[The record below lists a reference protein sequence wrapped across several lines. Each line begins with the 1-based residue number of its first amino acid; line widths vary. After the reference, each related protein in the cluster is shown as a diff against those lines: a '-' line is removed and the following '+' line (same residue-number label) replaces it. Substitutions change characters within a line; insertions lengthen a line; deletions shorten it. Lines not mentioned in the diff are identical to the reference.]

1 MNAMKPSLDLLQK
14 VQRVQVDPTLFA
26 RIEQQ
31 INERKKMVI
40 NRSWLRVAAVFAI
53 MLLSSETYFF
63 IHHLKQQHPQEI
75 SSMAY
80 NPAFSF
86 SYE

>member
-1 MNAMKPSLDLLQK
+1 MNTMKPNLDLLQK
-14 VQRVQVDPTLFA
+14 IQRVQVDPTLFA

-31 INERKKMVI
+31 IVERKKI
-40 NRSWLRVAAVFAI
+40 FISRSWLRVAAVFAI
-53 MLLSSETYFF
+53 LLLSSETYFF

-75 SSMAY
+75 SSMDY